1 MAAPTAPSPPLRPP
15 LPLPTRDGV
24 GPSCVGLPA
33 GDWPTFLDF
42 FLHRFPGVARETW
55 LARFEAAEV
64 VDEHGH
70 RVTADR
76 PYAPHRRVYYY
87 RSLPDEPRVPFEHAV
102 LWRDERLLVV
112 DKPHFLPVA
121 PTGKYLRETLL
132 VRLKR
137 SLGLDDLVPVH
148 RIDRGTAGLVLF
160 AVDPATRGAYQG
172 LFAERRV
179 RKTYEALVHW
189 PDGTVLPAV
198 RRSRLAVDDRA
209 FMKTREVD
217 GEPNSET
224 HFELIETIDL
234 ARSPASAGALALAT
248 PSLADPSVPRPGA
261 TVARLRLSPVTGRRH
276 QLRVHCAALGIPIVD
291 DPIYPVLR
299 PETDR
304 EDFARPLRLLARS
317 LAFTDP
323 VTGEARE
330 FRSRRSLDD
339 DVQGL

>member
-1 MAAPTAPSPPLRPP
+1 MAAPKAPSPPDRPP
-15 LPLPTRDGV
+15 LPLPTRDGI
-24 GPSCVGLPA
+24 GPSCVGLPP

-42 FLHRFPGVARETW
+42 LLHRFPGVARETW
-55 LARFEAAEV
+55 LARFAAAEV
-64 VDEHGH
+64 VDEHGG
-70 RVTADR
+70 RVTAER
-76 PYAPHRRVYYY
+76 PYAPHQRVYYY
-87 RSLPDEPRVPFEHAV
+87 RSLPDEPRVPFAHEV

-121 PTGKYLRETLL
+121 PTGKYLQQTLL
-132 VRLKR
+132 ARLKR
-137 SLGLDDLVPVH
+137 ELGLDDLVPVH

-160 AVDPATRGAYQG
+160 CVDPATRGAYQG

-189 PDGTVLPAV
+189 PAGTVLPPS
-198 RRSRLAVDDRA
+198 RRTRLAVDPHA
-209 FMKTREVD
+209 FMKTCEVA

-224 HFELIETIDL
+224 RFALI
-234 ARSPASAGALALAT
+234 G
-248 PSLADPSVPRPGA
+248 RPGPA
-261 TVARLRLSPVTGRRH
+261 VARLRLSPVTGRRH
-276 QLRVHCAALGIPIVD
+276 QLRVHCAALGVPIVD

-304 EDFARPLRLLARS
+304 EDHARPLRLLARS

-330 FRSRRSLDD
+330 FHTRRSLDED
-339 DVQGL
+339 AAPGVQGL

>member
-1 MAAPTAPSPPLRPP
+1 MSSPAARLLSLASSSAPATPTP
-15 LPLPTRDGV
+15 PLPTRDGV

-33 GDWPTFLDF
+33 GGWPTFLDF
-42 FLHRFPGVARETW
+42 FLHRFPGVTRETW
-55 LARFEAAEV
+55 LSRMAAREV
-64 VDEHGH
+64 IDEHGRH
-70 RVTADR
+70 VTADR
-76 PYAPHRRVYYY
+76 PYAPHQRVYYY
-87 RSLPDEPRVPFEHAV
+87 RSLPGEPHVPFAHAV

-121 PTGKYLRETLL
+121 PTGKYLQQTLL

-137 SLGLDDLVPVH
+137 DLGLDDLVPVH

-160 AVDPATRGAYQG
+160 SIDPATRGAYQG

-189 PDGTVLPAV
+189 PPGTVLPAV

-224 HFELIETIDL
+224 HFELID
-234 ARSPASAGALALAT
+234 
-248 PSLADPSVPRPGA
+248 RPGA
-261 TVARLRLSPVTGRRH
+261 VVARLRLSPVTGRRH

-291 DPIYPVLR
+291 DPIYPVLQ
-299 PETDR
+299 PETDD
-304 EDFARPLRLLARS
+304 EDFARPLRLLARA

-330 FRSRRSLDD
+330 FHSRRALDD
-339 DVQGL
+339 GAQGL

>member
-1 MAAPTAPSPPLRPP
+1 MAAPTAPSPPLRPA

-121 PTGKYLRETLL
+121 PTGRYLRETLL

-160 AVDPATRGAYQG
+160 SVDPATRGAYQG

-189 PDGTVLPAV
+189 SDGTVLPAV

-224 HFELIETIDL
+224 HFERID
-234 ARSPASAGALALAT
+234 
-248 PSLADPSVPRPGA
+248 RPEA
-261 TVARLRLSPVTGRRH
+261 AFARLRLSPVTGRRH

-323 VTGEARE
+323 VTGEERE
-330 FRSRRSLDD
+330 FHSRRSLDD
-339 DVQGL
+339 GVQGL

>member
-1 MAAPTAPSPPLRPP
+1 
-15 LPLPTRDGV
+15 
-24 GPSCVGLPA
+24 
-33 GDWPTFLDF
+33 TFLDF
-42 FLHRFPGVARETW
+42 LLHRFPGVARETW
-55 LARFEAAEV
+55 LARFAAAEV
-64 VDEHGH
+64 VDEHGRH
-70 RVTADR
+70 VTAER
-76 PYAPHRRVYYY
+76 PYAPHQRVYYY
-87 RSLPDEPRVPFEHAV
+87 RSLPDEPRVPFAHAV

-121 PTGKYLRETLL
+121 PTGKYLQETLL

-137 SLGLDDLVPVH
+137 ELGRDDLVPVH

-160 AVDPATRGAYQG
+160 CLDAATRGAYQG

-179 RKTYEALVHW
+179 QKTYEALVHW
-189 PDGTVLPAV
+189 PPGAVLPAS

-224 HFELIETIDL
+224 HLELID
-234 ARSPASAGALALAT
+234 
-248 PSLADPSVPRPGA
+248 RPGPA
-261 TVARLRLSPVTGRRH
+261 VARLRLSPVTGRRH
-276 QLRVHCAALGIPIVD
+276 QLRVHCAALGLPIVD
-291 DPIYPVLR
+291 DPIYPVLQ

-317 LAFTDP
+317 LAFVDP

-330 FRSRRSLDD
+330 FHSRRALDD
-339 DVQGL
+339 GVQGL